1 MGIGC
6 HDDGCGTAGEDLRE
20 GHRLVYWK
28 AKRRAVTRLK
38 VNMSHHTLKAGYH
51 ELVGRLNRFPQGTPP
66 AQLLY
71 EILALLFSEREAALV
86 AQLPVRPFTARRAAR
101 IWRMT
106 ERETSQILDGLAA
119 RAILLDLERDG
130 RTVYL
135 LPPPMAGFFE
145 FSLMRVRTDIDQ
157 KRVSE
162 LLYQYLNVEDA
173 FIRELFATGETRLG
187 RTFVHEA
194 ALPAGS
200 ASRVLDY
207 ERASEVIRTA
217 SRIGVGLC
225 YCRHKMAH
233 LGRACDAPQEIC
245 MTFNAAAE
253 SLIRHGHARRIDAAE
268 GLDLL
273 REGWSHG
280 LVQFGDNVREG
291 VNFICH
297 CCGCCC
303 EAMIAA
309 RRLAPLH
316 AIHTTNFFPR
326 IDTGLCS
333 GCGRCVNACP
343 VEAMALVSA
352 NAPGE
357 PNRRRAVL
365 HEDHCL
371 GCGVCVRACPGGA
384 LSLTPRPQR
393 VLTPVNTAHRVVLM
407 AIERGKLQH
416 LIFDSHAHLSHR
428 AMAAVLGVILRLPPA
443 KQLLASR
450 QLRSR
455 YLERLLTG
463 IDLAVFPR

>member
-1 MGIGC
+1 
-6 HDDGCGTAGEDLRE
+6 
-20 GHRLVYWK
+20 
-28 AKRRAVTRLK
+28 
-38 VNMSHHTLKAGYH
+38 MSHHTLRVGYH
-51 ELVGRLNRFPQGTPP
+51 ELVGRLNRFPQGAPP
-66 AQLLY
+66 TERLY
-71 EILALLFSEREAALV
+71 DILALLFSEREATLV

-101 IWRMT
+101 IWRTT
-106 ERETSQILDGLAA
+106 EREARTVLDGLAE

-157 KRVSE
+157 KRLSE

-173 FIRELFATGETRLG
+173 FIRELFAAGETRLG
-187 RTFVHEA
+187 RAFVHEPS
-194 ALPAGS
+194 LPAGS
-200 ASRVLDY
+200 GSQVLDY

-217 SRIGVGLC
+217 SHIGVGLC

-233 LGRACDAPQEIC
+233 LGRACTAPQEIC
-245 MTFNAAAE
+245 MTFNAVAE
-253 SLIRHGHARRIDAAE
+253 PIIRHGHARRIDTAE

-273 REGWSHG
+273 QEAWSRG

-309 RRLAPLH
+309 RSVAPLH
-316 AIHTTNFFPR
+316 AIHTTNFIPR

-343 VEAMALVSA
+343 VEAVALVSA
-352 NAPGE
+352 NVPGE
-357 PNRRRAVL
+357 PTRHRATL
-365 HEDHCL
+365 QEDNCL
-371 GCGVCVRACPGGA
+371 GCGVCVRACPSGA
-384 LSLTPRPQR
+384 LSLISRPQR

-428 AMAAVLGVILRLPPA
+428 AIAAILGVILRLPPV
-443 KQLLASR
+443 KQLLASQ
-450 QLRSR
+450 QLKSR
-455 YLERLLTG
+455 YLERLLAST
-463 IDLAVFPR
+463 DLISLSR